1 VKWYSKN
8 KITLRRIY
16 IFFVTL
22 GIDIRKTFYVIKNFS
37 KFIKD
42 LINFKKKGGKIRNI
56 YPFFDDFNS
65 EDMSFKNQFFHAD
78 LLIAQKIYKDNPQN
92 HIDVGSRVDGLVS
105 HIASFRNLDIAD
117 IRNINIEPHKN
128 IKTTILNLGENK
140 LSNKEKYFS
149 ISCVGVIGHVG
160 LGRYGDDV
168 DPQGHKKAIA
178 NLSNISETKGLIYI
192 MVPVGKSGVE
202 FNSHRVFE
210 ANEIIEIFRQNNCE
224 LTEFSLVDDFGELH
238 INCEIKNSQNL
249 NFGGGIF
256 TFMKK

>member
-1 VKWYSKN
+1 MKWYSKN
-8 KITLRRIY
+8 KIILRRVY
-16 IFFVTL
+16 IFFTNF
-22 GIDIRKTFYVIKNFS
+22 GIDLRKFFYAIKNFPR
-37 KFIKD
+37 FIKD
-42 LINFKKKGGKIRNI
+42 LIIFKKKGGKIRNI

-65 EDMSFKNQFFHAD
+65 VSINFKTHFFHTD
-78 LLIAQKIYKDNPQN
+78 LLIAQKIYKDNPEN

-105 HIASFRNLDIAD
+105 HVASFRSLDFAD
-117 IRNINIEPHKN
+117 IINMNMAPHEN

-140 LSNKEKYFS
+140 MSILKKYFS

-168 DPQGHKKAIA
+168 DPQGHKKAIE
-178 NLSNISETKGLIYI
+178 NLSNLSETKGLIYI

-202 FNSHRVFE
+202 FNAHRVFE

-238 INCEIKNSQNL
+238 INCEIKDSQNL

-256 TFMKK
+256 TFTKK